1 MNIYVNTLFE
11 WLTGFTVGNIERV
24 LWISSSGH
32 DIVTIEINNPK
43 ALPRWQKLID
53 IEEAIAKGEILLLQ
67 ADPYAKNSSSL
78 NPVSSLHQ
86 EYRDKAWSIIAP
98 IIETSD
104 GKAFIP
110 SLRGSLISQVSQR
123 TGCIKKTIYKYL
135 RSFWQGGQTKN
146 ALLPSFER
154 CGAFG
159 KEHQS
164 YECKRGRPRKLS
176 LITETPLGVN
186 VNEEMREK
194 FRRGIKLFYL
204 NRQGT
209 TLKEAFQLTLEQFF
223 HCGYTLQ
230 NGVLV
235 PVLPEINELPT
246 FTQFRYWYFKE
257 RSISQEICARKG
269 KRRFNL
275 DYRAIIGNSTQMAFG
290 PGSIYQID
298 ATVGDIY
305 LVSSLDRSRIIG
317 RPVIYFIIDVF
328 SRLITGFSV
337 SLEGPSY
344 LGAML
349 ALENATA
356 DKVQFCSKYGVNIT
370 DFDWPSHHLP
380 EAILAD
386 RGELE
391 GYNAD
396 NLVDSLNIKV
406 SNTPPY
412 RADWKGIIERH
423 FRTCN
428 EKMIRWIPGAVQKPH
443 NRGDKDYRLDAV
455 LDLHQFRKLIII
467 CILDHNKNHRMDWYQ
482 MDEFMI
488 QDHIEPYPIELWKWG
503 VQNRNGY
510 LRTLPPEIV
519 RLHLLPTAT
528 ASVTPKGIYFQSLYY
543 TCAKATVEQWF
554 VKARVSGRWK
564 IQIAFDPRNLDNI
577 YLYDDADKELTTLH
591 LIDSTETFKGRDWY
605 ETVDYFELK
614 NIAEYV
620 AQTDLIQSQA
630 EFHAAIESIVK
641 EGRSLSSQY
650 KAPNNQ
656 QSVNSIRENRAA
668 EREHERSTE
677 FWKLEESN
685 TQELPRDLSPSE
697 TCEYVAPAKPIQEL
711 RKLRSKKLES

>member
-1 MNIYVNTLFE
+1 MSIFVNTLFE
-11 WLTGFTVGNIERV
+11 WLTEFTVGNIERV
-24 LWISSSGH
+24 LWISSSNN

-43 ALPRWQKLID
+43 ALPKWQKLTD
-53 IEEAIAKGEILLLQ
+53 IESAITKGEILLLQ
-67 ADPYAKNSSSL
+67 ADPYTRNSSL
-78 NPVSSLHQ
+78 NPVSSLYQ
-86 EYRDKAWSIIAP
+86 DYRDKAWSIIAP
-98 IIETSD
+98 IIESSD
-104 GKAFIP
+104 AKAFIP
-110 SLRGSLISQVSQR
+110 SLRGSLINEVSQR

-135 RSFWQGGQTKN
+135 RQYWQGGQTKN

-154 CGAFG
+154 CGG
-159 KEHQS
+159 KGFEHQS
-164 YECKRGRPRKLS
+164 RECKRGRPRKLS
-176 LITETPLGVN
+176 LTTETPIGVN
-186 VNEEMREK
+186 VNEEIREK

-223 HCGYTLQ
+223 HCGYTSH

-235 PVLPEINELPT
+235 PVLPQISELPT
-246 FTQFRYWYFKE
+246 LTQFRYWYFKE

-269 KRRFNL
+269 ERQFNL
-275 DYRAIIGNSTQMAFG
+275 NYRAIVGNSTQMAFG

-305 LVSSLDRSRIIG
+305 LVSSLDRNRIIG
-317 RPVIYFIIDVF
+317 RPIIYFIIDVF

-337 SLEGPSY
+337 SLEGPSF

-356 DKVQFCSKYGVNIT
+356 DKVQFCSTYGIT
-370 DFDWPSHHLP
+370 INDFDWPAHHLP

-396 NLVDSLNIKV
+396 NLVNSLNIKV

-443 NRGDKDYRLDAV
+443 GRGDKDYRLDAV
-455 LDLHQFRKLIII
+455 LDLHQFRKLMII
-467 CILDHNKNHRMDWYQ
+467 CILDHNKNHRMDWYR

-488 QDHIEPYPIELWKWG
+488 QDHVEPYPIELYSWG

-510 LRTLPPEIV
+510 LRSLPPEIV

-543 TCAKATVEQWF
+543 TCEKATIEQWF

-564 IQIAFDPRNLDNI
+564 IPIAFDPRNLDNI
-577 YLYDDADKELTTLH
+577 YLCNDTDKQLTTLH
-591 LIDSTETFKGRDWY
+591 LIDSNETFKGKDWY
-605 ETVDYFELK
+605 EAADYFELK
-614 NIAEYV
+614 NVASYA

-630 EFHAAIESIVK
+630 SFHAAVDSIVK
-641 EGRSLSSQY
+641 EASEQTSQY
-650 KAPNNQ
+650 KVPNNH
-656 QSVNSIRENRAA
+656 SRVVSIRENRTT
-668 EREHERSTE
+668 EREYERSTE

-685 TQELPRDLSPSE
+685 TQELPANLYEAE
-697 TCEYVAPAKPIQEL
+697 TCEYVAPPKPIEKL
-711 RKLRSKKLES
+711 RKLRSKKLEP